1 MASSLQKQQTITYD
15 TMIKSFLL
23 SAFRSLTREKSNTL
37 INIAGLTLGITGSLV
52 LFLFINEGFS
62 YDTYHT
68 KKDRIYRIV
77 SKSKGNNGVSYTQGI
92 PTVLPEA
99 FRNDF
104 PEAEAVAFTSYRRGN
119 LIGIVQ
125 RNGELKKY
133 EEPKGVAFTQPS
145 FFTLFDRTILRGV
158 GSKSLEQPNQAIISK
173 KWALKYF
180 ATDDVLGEVVK
191 YDNIEY
197 KIGAVMEDYPTTTD
211 LPFDLILSAI
221 TIQKSLNE
229 KGWGDNSDTDNCY
242 FLLRENESIHTVES
256 RLASFTEK
264 FYGKGD
270 KNPNENGFLLQPLST
285 LHSDARFGNY
295 NTKMPQAAA
304 IAFGVIAVFLLIT
317 CCINF
322 VNLTTA
328 SAIKRT
334 KEVGIRKVLGST
346 RQQLI
351 YKLLG
356 ESFLITILSVFT
368 SLAAAQLFLAFL
380 NPMLDMNITL
390 QFVSNW
396 RVPVFLMAVT
406 GIVVLLSGL
415 YPALVVSSY
424 KPVLALKNL
433 SGTAPSSGYTLRR
446 SLVVLQFFIS
456 QFFIISTIVITQQLN
471 FIQHQD
477 VGFAQEAIVTIPIP
491 VGEDAAGKT
500 PAKMRALKNEIALLS
515 GVEKASLN
523 LSPPSH
529 RSAVGTSF
537 TMAGK
542 EDWKGTQLK
551 SIDGD
556 YLDLYKIKVVAGE
569 RLADRDTISGVLV
582 NEKLANVAG
591 FTSEEIVGKEIVLW
605 DRRFTVHGVVKDF
618 NTKSLSEPIEP
629 VILYTSLNS
638 FHSLSVKLN
647 PTDMQATLGQ
657 IKTKW
662 EAAYP
667 EYIFN
672 YEFLDEQVR
681 NLYRGERR
689 ISTLLTIFSSIAI
702 FIGCL
707 GLFGLVTFMANQKT
721 KEIGVRKVLGAN
733 TQNIVILFS
742 KEFAKLIVIGF
753 LFAAPAA
760 GFVMNKVLEQFAYK
774 IELGPSIFLTGIV
787 TTFLI
792 AFATVGFR
800 SVKAA
805 LTNPVDALRAE

>member
-1 MASSLQKQQTITYD
+1 
-15 TMIKSFLL
+15 MIKSYLL
-23 SAFRSLTREKSNTL
+23 TAFRTLTREKTNTL
-37 INIAGLTLGITGSLV
+37 INMAGLTLGITGSLV
-52 LFLFINEGFS
+52 LFLFINDGSS
-62 YDTYHT
+62 YDTYHS

-77 SKSKGNNGVSYTQGI
+77 SKSKGNNGVNYTQGV

-104 PEAEAVAFTSYRRGN
+104 PEAEEVAFTSYRRGN

-145 FFTLFDRTILRGV
+145 FFKIFDRGIIHGA
-158 GSKSLEQPNQAIISK
+158 GGKSLEQPNQAILSK
-173 KWALKYF
+173 QWALKYF
-180 ATDDVLGEVVK
+180 ATEDALGEIIR

-197 KIGAVMEDYPTTTD
+197 KIAGIMEDYPTTTD

-221 TIQKSLNE
+221 TIQKSMNE

-242 FLLRENESIHTVES
+242 FLLHDKETIASVES
-256 RLASFTEK
+256 RLPAFVEK
-264 FYGKGD
+264 YYGKGD
-270 KNPNENGFLLQPLST
+270 KNPNENGFILQPLGT
-285 LHSDARFGNY
+285 LHSDMRFGNY
-295 NTKMPQAAA
+295 NTKMPLPAI
-304 IAFGVIAVFLLIT
+304 IAFSVIAVFLLIT

-334 KEVGIRKVLGST
+334 REVGIRKVLGST
-346 RQQLI
+346 RRQLI
-351 YKLLG
+351 AKLIG
-356 ESFLITILSVFT
+356 ESLLITVISVFL
-368 SLAAAQLFLAFL
+368 SLAATQLFLAFI
-380 NPMLDMNITL
+380 NPMLDLHLTL
-390 QFVSNW
+390 QFLTDW
-396 RVPVFLMAVT
+396 RVGIFLVAVT
-406 GIVVLLSGL
+406 GVVAILSGL
-415 YPALVVSSY
+415 YPALVVSAY
-424 KPVLALKNL
+424 KPALALRNQ
-433 SGTAPSSGYTLRR
+433 SGAAPSSGYTLRR

-456 QFFIISTIVITQQLN
+456 QFFIIATIVITQQLN

-477 VGFAQEAIVTIPIP
+477 VGFAKDAIITVPIP
-491 VGEDAAGKT
+491 VGEDAKKKT
-500 PAKMRALKNEIALLS
+500 PMKMKGLKNEIARLP

-523 LSPPSH
+523 LAPPSH
-529 RSAVGTSF
+529 KSAVGTSF

-542 EDWKGTQLK
+542 EDWKDTQLK
-551 SIDGD
+551 SIDAD
-556 YLDLYKIKVVAGE
+556 YLDVYKIKLVAGE
-569 RLADRDTISGVLV
+569 RLADLDTISGLLV
-582 NEKLANVAG
+582 NEKLVKVAG
-591 FTSEEIVGKEIVLW
+591 FASNEEIVGKEIVLW
-605 DRRFTVHGVVKDF
+605 DRRFTVQGVVKDF

-638 FHSLSVKLN
+638 FQSLSVKLN
-647 PTDMQATLGQ
+647 PADMQNTIAQ

-672 YEFLDEQVR
+672 YEFLDEQIK

-689 ISTLLTIFSSIAI
+689 ISTLLTLFSSIAI

-721 KEIGVRKVLGAN
+721 KEIGVRKVLGASV
-733 TQNIVILFS
+733 QNIVVLFS
-742 KEFAKLIVIGF
+742 KEFVKLIVLGF

-774 IELGPSIFLTGIV
+774 IELGPSIFIAGIV

-792 AFATVGFR
+792 AFGTVGFR

-805 LTNPVDALRAE
+805 LTNPVDALRSE